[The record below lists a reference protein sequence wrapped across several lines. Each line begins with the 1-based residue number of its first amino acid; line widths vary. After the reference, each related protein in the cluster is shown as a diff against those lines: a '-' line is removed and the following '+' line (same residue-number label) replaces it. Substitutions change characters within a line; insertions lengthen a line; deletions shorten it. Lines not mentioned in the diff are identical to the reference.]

1 MKKIRVL
8 IVDDSLLF
16 REIFSKMLNSDPNI
30 EVVAT
35 AADAFEARD
44 KLLQYHPDVMTLDV
58 QMPKMNGIEFLR
70 RLMPQYPIP
79 TIIIS
84 GTDDYDDSVFEAISL
99 GAVDFVKKPDG
110 NIVVTGKE
118 FFDDLIFK
126 VKIAAAAKVQKEK
139 NVIRKP
145 VIEERISHSKKKI
158 VAIGASTGGTV
169 AITNLLEGISPPIP
183 PILIVQHIP
192 PVFSNMF
199 AQRLNETFSF
209 DVKEAESGDLVLPGR
224 VLIAPGNKHMIAK
237 KVGSTVKVECFEGDK
252 VNGHCPSVDVL
263 FESVAREAGKDAIG
277 VILTGMSYDGAKGL
291 LLMKRKGARTI
302 GQNEQS
308 SVVYGMPKVAYEIGG
323 VEKQVPLNEMP
334 QTILDM
340 VR

>member
-1 MKKIRVL
+1 MKKITVL

-16 REIFSKMLNSDPNI
+16 REILSKMLNSDPNI

-79 TIIIS
+79 TIVIS
-84 GTDDYDDSVFEAISL
+84 GTDDSVFEAISL

-110 NIVVTGKE
+110 NLVVTGKD
-118 FFDDLIFK
+118 FFEDLIFK
-126 VKIAAAAKVQKEK
+126 VKIPAAAKEQKEK
-139 NVIRKP
+139 NIVRKP
-145 VIEERISHSKKKI
+145 VLEERVSHVKKKI

-169 AITNLLEGISPPIP
+169 AITNLLEGIALPIP

-209 DVKEAESGDLVLPGR
+209 EVKEAESGDLVLPGR

-237 KVGSTVKVECFEGDK
+237 KVGATVKVECFEGEK
-252 VNGHCPSVDVL
+252 VNGHCPAVDVL
-263 FESVAREAGKDAIG
+263 FDSMSSFGNDVIG
-277 VILTGMSYDGAKGL
+277 VILTGMGYDGAKGL
-291 LLMKRKGARTI
+291 LKMRKHGAFTI
-302 GQNEQS
+302 GQNEKS
-308 SVVYGMPKVAYEIGG
+308 SVVYGMPKVAYSIGAVEI
-323 VEKQVPLNEMP
+323 QLPLEQIAGKINS
-334 QTILDM
+334 
-340 VR
+340 VV